1 MVIISP
7 PLVFT
12 LHWSH
17 GHSCEHVTVC
27 LQRINKIAFIPIYF
41 RNFGRNLKLSLF
53 IGGLGNSAIFGVTY
67 WKTSDFR
74 ILPRYAY
81 C

>member
-1 MVIISP
+1 MEKQNAYKMLIF
-7 PLVFT
+7 LN
-12 LHWSH
+12 
-17 GHSCEHVTVC
+17 HSLITTF
-27 LQRINKIAFIPIYF
+27 FI
-41 RNFGRNLKLSLF
+41 NFGRNLKLSLF